1 MDTRKGGQGMFNKT
15 YAEYK
20 QREITEKGEKTA
32 NVLGRHIIKLYSNG
46 ISQLVKIRDP
56 KRLRQDVEDD
66 PFIKDQMTYLG

>member
-32 NVLGRHIIKLYSNG
+32 NVLGRHIIKLYS
-46 ISQLVKIRDP
+46 IWDFSAC
-56 KRLRQDVEDD
+56 
-66 PFIKDQMTYLG
+66 